1 MAKGKKTFV
10 LHTDLI
16 EVVMGNNKH
25 DVEIPEMTDEE
36 AGQLLKW
43 MLQYVNDMHPIVPRN
58 IVYAVAFVKKQLD
71 AELEAYKAQCQINS
85 ENGKKGGRPKKTEK
99 TEVVF
104 EKPKKA
110 DTDTDT
116 ETDNDILD
124 KLDKLDKQYTHDTSM
139 LQQSINKQKK
149 HIDANGLDWIVYIN
163 LDYDIRPYY
172 YNMKLDHIQS
182 EAINDVYKKMKSEKD
197 YDFEIMHKVFFYT
210 LDKILKSEFKA
221 DNFIGYFK
229 SVFQKNYKFY
239 EKGVNRI
246 GY

>member
-43 MLQYVNDMHPIVPRN
+43 MLQYVNDQHPCVPKN
-58 IVYAVAFVKKQLD
+58 IVYAIAFVKKQLD
-71 AELEAYKAQCQINS
+71 AELEAYKAQCKINS
-85 ENGKKGGRPKKTEK
+85 ENGKKGGRPKKNEK

-116 ETDNDILD
+116 ETDNMD
-124 KLDKLDKQYTHDTSM
+124 KLDKLDILYARETSGI
-139 LQQSINKQKK
+139 LDSIDKQKK
-149 HIDANGLDWIVYIN
+149 HISDNGLSWQFYMS

-172 YNMKLDHIQS
+172 YLMKLDHITCNQL
-182 EAINDVYKKMKSEKD
+182 NDIYKKMKIEGYYD
-197 YDFEIMHKVFFYT
+197 YEIMHKVFFYT

-239 EKGVNRI
+239 EKRSE
-246 GY
+246 